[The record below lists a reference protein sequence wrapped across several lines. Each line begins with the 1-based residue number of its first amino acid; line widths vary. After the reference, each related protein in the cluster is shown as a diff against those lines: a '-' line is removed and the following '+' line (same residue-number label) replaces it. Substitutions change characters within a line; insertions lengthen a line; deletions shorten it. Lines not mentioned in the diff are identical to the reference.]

1 MQICIDLQGSF
12 CNSWPELTIVQDD
25 LAINRSIENSQQIQ
39 IELQNKPFSIGM
51 LNKSFGNN
59 NVWDT
64 NTDSNNN
71 IVEDKSILINSLK
84 IDDVEFVHH
93 LNKLDYNS
101 IEHGSLRIYDCTI
114 RFNGQWT
121 IGTGENPY
129 NWIIDT
135 VNTHNNNNDTR
146 KNLSYF
152 SGYNIV
158 GDYSAHYQVISEIR
172 ELIKQ

>member
-25 LAINRSIENSQQIQ
+25 LVINRLIENNQQIQ

-59 NVWDT
+59 NMWDT
-64 NTDSNNN
+64 KSDSDNN
-71 IVEDKSILINSLK
+71 IVEDKLILINSLK
-84 IDDVEFVHH
+84 IDDVEIAHH

-101 IEHGSLRIYDCTI
+101 IEHGSLKIYDCTI
-114 RFNGQWT
+114 RFNGQWD
-121 IGTGENPY
+121 ICTGENPY
-129 NWIIDT
+129 NWIIET
-135 VNTHNNNNDTR
+135 VNTHTNNIDTR

-158 GDYSAHYQVISEIR
+158 GDYSAHYQAIAEIR